1 MRPDPTIVPA
11 ARALLQLFE
20 PRVALSTM
28 ARSPAR
34 NATLEVVRAPEDLH
48 FATRCASGDRA
59 ALRELFQRE
68 RQHVHRTL
76 FRLLG
81 SNTHIDDLVQD
92 AFLEIFRS
100 LSGFRGEASLRTW
113 IDRCTVRVAYAHFSR
128 RTPLAQLEC
137 VPEMAAKDVSAE
149 ERTTLREA
157 VRRLYS
163 ELDRL
168 EAKQRVAFTLHAI
181 DGRPLDDVAR
191 IMEASMV
198 ATKTR
203 VWRARRAI
211 EKRAR
216 KDALLA
222 EFLGGARPEKDTRS
236 CDRG

>member
-1 MRPDPTIVPA
+1 
-11 ARALLQLFE
+11 
-20 PRVALSTM
+20 M
-28 ARSPAR
+28 ARSLVR
-34 NATLEVVRAPEDLH
+34 KATIHVVRAPEDLH
-48 FATRCASGDRA
+48 FAARCASGDRE

-68 RQHVHRTL
+68 RNHVHRTL

-100 LSGFRGEASLRTW
+100 LPGFRGEASLRTW
-113 IDRCTVRVAYAHFSR
+113 IDRCTVRVAYAHFGR

-137 VPEMAAKDVSAE
+137 VPELPAKDPSAE
-149 ERTTLREA
+149 ERAALREA
-157 VRRLYS
+157 VRRLYA

-181 DGRPLDDVAR
+181 DGRSLDDVAR
-191 IMEASMV
+191 IMESSMV

-222 EFLGGARPEKDTRS
+222 EFLGAARPEKDTRP